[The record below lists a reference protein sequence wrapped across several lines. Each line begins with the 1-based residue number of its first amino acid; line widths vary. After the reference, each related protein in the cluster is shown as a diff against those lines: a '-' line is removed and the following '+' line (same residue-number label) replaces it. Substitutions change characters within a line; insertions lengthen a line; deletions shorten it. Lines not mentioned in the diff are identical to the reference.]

1 MPLLPSPGKVVG
13 TTQRQDTGRTTFE
26 VVETLYSQEPVG
38 TRVHVQHDQATSCAM
53 SFVDR
58 TTPLAERTLQIV
70 VTNARHKV
78 VNGGPRHRPQGRRHA
93 DQL

>member
-1 MPLLPSPGKVVG
+1 MALLPSPGKVVG

-26 VVETLYSQEPVG
+26 VVETLYSQEPFG

-53 SFVDR
+53 SFADR

-70 VTNARHKV
+70 VTNARHKA